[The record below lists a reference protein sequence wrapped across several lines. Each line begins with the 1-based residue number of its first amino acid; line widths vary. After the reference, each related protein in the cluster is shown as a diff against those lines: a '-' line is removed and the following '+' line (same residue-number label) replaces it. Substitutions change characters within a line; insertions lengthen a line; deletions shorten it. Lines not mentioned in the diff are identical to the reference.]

1 MKRIMPAPE
10 LFRSSNTMYDF
21 DSLTVS
27 NVPALWERRH
37 EIFKDSVFD
46 MDQMQSVDSAGIAF
60 LAQWALSKQDKKLK
74 LQNISDSALALIKTL
89 GVSELFDAQK
99 SV

>member
-10 LFRSSNTMYDF
+10 LFRLSNTMYDF

-27 NVPALWERRH
+27 NVPALWERRD

-46 MDQMQSVDSAGIAF
+46 MGQMQSVDSAGIAF
-60 LAQWALSKQDKKLK
+60 LAQWALSKHDKKLK
-74 LQNISDSALALIKTL
+74 LQNVSDSALALIKTL
-89 GVSELFDAQK
+89 GVSDLFDAQK